1 MSDPES
7 QAKMELES
15 ESFIPQVMSRFTR
28 QEFSQQ
34 INKCGAITQN
44 EHGASHIILTCGS
57 SRV

>member
-15 ESFIPQVMSRFTR
+15 ESFIPQVMPRFTR

-34 INKCGAITQN
+34 INKCGAVTQN
-44 EHGASHIILTCGS
+44 GHGASHIIFTFGS
-57 SRV
+57 SQV